1 MILLNSMSLHTT
13 SFAAVFFFSV
23 YQNDMVKSI
32 NGDKW
37 FHQRQKFHQN
47 NYRKKFQ
54 NNIFQNSSG
63 ELSNKKE
70 HPGKRTIETVDQRIF
85 FSQLLV
91 ASLVTMEF
99 APNQLL
105 DFLQKEI
112 KHFALFSHVTLLN
125 FITPLS
131 QVISCVIKNHHKV
144 KMFLML
150 IITAIQAGRCKSK
163 SIKNFQCRI

>member
-37 FHQRQKFHQN
+37 LHQRQKFHQN

-70 HPGKRTIETVDQRIF
+70 HPGKRTWGNET
-85 FSQLLV
+85 L
-91 ASLVTMEF
+91 
-99 APNQLL
+99 
-105 DFLQKEI
+105 
-112 KHFALFSHVTLLN
+112 
-125 FITPLS
+125 
-131 QVISCVIKNHHKV
+131 
-144 KMFLML
+144 
-150 IITAIQAGRCKSK
+150 
-163 SIKNFQCRI
+163 

>member
-70 HPGKRTIETVDQRIF
+70 HPGKRTWGNET
-85 FSQLLV
+85 L
-91 ASLVTMEF
+91 
-99 APNQLL
+99 
-105 DFLQKEI
+105 
-112 KHFALFSHVTLLN
+112 
-125 FITPLS
+125 
-131 QVISCVIKNHHKV
+131 
-144 KMFLML
+144 
-150 IITAIQAGRCKSK
+150 
-163 SIKNFQCRI
+163 